1 MEWIYRE
8 FRRVGKLLFEEGFVS
23 ARSGN
28 LSFRWRDRIL
38 ITRTGAFV
46 GDLSREDIVS
56 LPLRGESPLSGRA
69 SVELVVHRS
78 LLINTAR
85 RAVVHA
91 HPPNSVA
98 LSFSQ
103 DEIVPVD
110 SEGFELVGRV
120 RVVSPERVS
129 ASEELAEAVL
139 EVLREDNIVVVRGHG
154 VFSADASLFGAYR
167 HISTLEHSCKIL
179 LLKDRA
185 DQEV

>member
-8 FRRVGKLLFEEGFVS
+8 FRRVGRLLFEEGFVS

-28 LSFRWRDRIL
+28 LSFRWRDKVF

-46 GDLSREDIVS
+46 GDLSREDIMS
-56 LPLRGESPLSGRA
+56 LPLREDSPLSERA

-78 LLINTAR
+78 VLLNTAR

-91 HPPNSVA
+91 HPPNAVA
-98 LSFSQ
+98 LSFSRE
-103 DEIVPVD
+103 EITPVD
-110 SEGFELVGRV
+110 SEGFELIGRV
-120 RVVSPERVS
+120 RVVAPEKVS

-139 EVLREDNIVVVRGHG
+139 EVLREDKIVVVRGHG
-154 VFSADASLFGAYR
+154 VFSADTSLFGAYR